1 LQVTRPNLR
10 ALSSRQSEMSTIIT
24 FPQPNHLSMIAVD
37 MPMIPAPNTM
47 AVLPGPGRLRYHE
60 QPRRGN

>member
-1 LQVTRPNLR
+1 
-10 ALSSRQSEMSTIIT
+10 MSTIIT